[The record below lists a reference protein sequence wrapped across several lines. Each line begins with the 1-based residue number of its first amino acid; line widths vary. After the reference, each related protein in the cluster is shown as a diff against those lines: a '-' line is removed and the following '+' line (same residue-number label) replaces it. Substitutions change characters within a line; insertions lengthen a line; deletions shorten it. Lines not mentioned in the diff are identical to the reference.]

1 VVAKTLTATSGVK
14 PVYAIL
20 VTHGDEQM
28 NCRDCGGEGTLD
40 IHGSLKTCR
49 DCGGLGKVLVS
60 DEAQR
65 VLREFRIVGD
75 FTVSH
80 EHSALLRLRGY
91 DTQDI
96 EDRLL
101 QMLDALAVSRIKAR
115 IVFPVF

>member
-1 VVAKTLTATSGVK
+1 VVAKTLAATSGVK

-49 DCGGLGKVLVS
+49 DCGGLGKVLIS
-60 DEAQR
+60 DDAHR
-65 VLREFRIVGD
+65 VLREFRIVEN

-80 EHSALLRLRGY
+80 EHSTLLRLNGY

-96 EDRLL
+96 EDRIL
-101 QMLDALAVSRIKAR
+101 QVLNALTVSGIKAR

>member
-1 VVAKTLTATSGVK
+1 VLSI
-14 PVYAIL
+14 YAIL
-20 VTHGDEQM
+20 LTHGDEQM
-28 NCRDCGGEGTLD
+28 NCRDCGGEGTLN

-49 DCGGLGKVLVS
+49 DCGGLGKVLIS
-60 DEAQR
+60 DEAYR
-65 VLREFRIVGD
+65 VMREFRIAGD

-80 EHSALLRLRGY
+80 EHSTLLRLGGY